1 MLTEAVGSDMEVD
14 GVEEVVGEA
23 EVAAVTT
30 LATQGISMSVA
41 DMPALLKMSEA
52 PAGLQEA
59 FHPHIPPTAGVRPRE
74 LARAWRKN
82 LRGEVSTVYLV
93 DGGRQ

>member
-59 FHPHIPPTAGVRPRE
+59 FEATTAGVRPGKFVCTPVAGATHRSE
-74 LARAWRKN
+74 R
-82 LRGEVSTVYLV
+82 
-93 DGGRQ
+93 